1 MSPTQRNLNE
11 GILQGM
17 HVLCQVCGHGIYE
30 PAVCAMCGK
39 YGHPVCL
46 GLEAF
51 AGYPFC
57 AACVPNAIAQYAA
70 AQDSRHREQW
80 RRDLAQHITTWKSRA
95 VSAVGLGSTLGLAVG
110 GVVATAAGA
119 AASIA
124 RGALAGAT
132 AVTATAVLALGDVS
146 AAQAALPDV
155 SANQAALQD
164 YAGRPAAD
172 PAPVARRTL

>member
-1 MSPTQRNLNE
+1 MGLSA
-11 GILQGM
+11 
-17 HVLCQVCGHGIYE
+17 HCQVCEKGTYE

-39 YGHPVCL
+39 VGHPICL
-46 GLEAF
+46 GLESF

-57 AACVPNAIAQYAA
+57 GVCVPQAIAQYAA
-70 AQDSRHREQW
+70 AQDQQHREQW
-80 RRDLAQHITTWKSRA
+80 RRDLAEQIAARKSRA

-132 AVTATAVLALGDVS
+132 AVTSTAHTVALSVAMGVHS
-146 AAQAALPDV
+146 AQ
-155 SANQAALQD
+155 
-164 YAGRPAAD
+164 RE
-172 PAPVARRTL
+172 